1 MNELIKRT
9 LLYGGAIAILA
20 GLGFAVSN
28 CNAEADVNT
37 LLGSVDVQLRLAY
50 GIPAVDKQGNELT
63 SRTQMIGDAEKY
75 LDTVDR
81 IQPNM
86 AVATEFRGFAHMLR
100 GRYVEA
106 AAAYGRAR
114 ECKDCTQEQGDV
126 LAFNQARMLARA
138 GEGEKALAVFQQNA
152 TSLDRRF
159 GGQRSIEEA
168 AILRAMNRSAEAE
181 QRIDR
186 VLGAAFVEPMAWLQ
200 AGREYEQLGRTEKA
214 EQAYSNC
221 TGNVPIADY
230 HLARLKLQQ
239 GDVDKSL
246 ELLGRAVAAVP
257 AEVRRLVHEEPDA
270 WRAVQANAR
279 FQELTVPR
287 AATPGR

>member
-1 MNELIKRT
+1 MKEVIQRS
-9 LLYGGAIAILA
+9 LLYGGAIAVLV
-20 GLGFAVSN
+20 GLGFAISN
-28 CNAEADVNT
+28 SKTDADVNT

-63 SRTQMIGDAEKY
+63 SRTQMIVDAEKY

-81 IQPNM
+81 IQPDM

-100 GRYVEA
+100 GQFVEA

-114 ECKDCTQEQGDV
+114 QCKDCTQEQGDV

-138 GEGEKALAVFQQNA
+138 GEGEKALSVFQQNA
-152 TSLDRRF
+152 AALDRRF

-168 AILRAMNRSAEAE
+168 AILRSLNRKAEAE
-181 QRIDR
+181 RSIDA
-186 VLGAAFVEPMAWLQ
+186 VVAAAAVEPMAWLQ

-214 EQAYSNC
+214 ESAYLTAS
-221 TGNVPIADY
+221 GNVPIADY
-230 HLARLKLQQ
+230 HLARLKLEQ

-257 AEVRRLVHEEPDA
+257 AEVRRLVQEEPDA

>member
-1 MNELIKRT
+1 MKEVIQRS
-9 LLYGGAIAILA
+9 LLYGGAIAVLV
-20 GLGFAVSN
+20 GLGFAISN
-28 CNAEADVNT
+28 SKTDADVNT

-63 SRTQMIGDAEKY
+63 SRTQMIVDAEKY
-75 LDTVDR
+75 LDTIDR
-81 IQPNM
+81 IQPDM

-100 GRYVEA
+100 GQYVEA

-114 ECKDCTQEQGDV
+114 QCKDCTQEQGDV

-138 GEGEKALAVFQQNA
+138 GEGEKALSVFQQN
-152 TSLDRRF
+152 RK
-159 GGQRSIEEA
+159 
-168 AILRAMNRSAEAE
+168 AEAE
-181 QRIDR
+181 RSIDA
-186 VLGAAFVEPMAWLQ
+186 VVAAAAVEPMAWLQ

-214 EQAYSNC
+214 ETAYLTAS
-221 TGNVPIADY
+221 GNVPIADY
-230 HLARLKLQQ
+230 HLARLKLEQ

-257 AEVRRLVHEEPDA
+257 AEVRRLVQEEPDA

>member
-1 MNELIKRT
+1 MNQTLKRL
-9 LLYGGAIAILA
+9 LLYGGAFAILA
-20 GLGFAVSN
+20 GLGFAVRN
-28 CNAEADVNT
+28 CREEADVNT

-50 GIPAVDKQGNELT
+50 GIPAVDKQGKELT
-63 SRTQMIGDAEKY
+63 SRTQMIVDAERY
-75 LDTVDR
+75 LDTIER
-81 IQPNM
+81 IQPGM

-100 GRYVEA
+100 GQFAEA

-114 ECKDCTQEQGDV
+114 LCKDCTAEQGDI

-138 GEGEKALAVFQQNA
+138 GQGAQALSVFQSNA
-152 TSLDRRF
+152 SALDRRF

-168 AILRAMNRSAEAE
+168 SILRSLNRTGEAE
-181 QRIDR
+181 GRIDA
-186 VLGAAFVEPMAWLQ
+186 VVGATSVEPMAWLQ

-214 EQAYSNC
+214 ERAYA
-221 TGNVPIADY
+221 TVVGTIPIADY

-257 AEVRRLVHEEPDA
+257 AEVRRLVQEEPEA

>member
-1 MNELIKRT
+1 MKEIIQRS
-9 LLYGGAIAILA
+9 LLYGGAIAVLV
-20 GLGFAVSN
+20 GLGFAISN
-28 CNAEADVNT
+28 SKTDADVNT

-50 GIPAVDKQGNELT
+50 GIPAKDKQGNELT
-63 SRTQMIGDAEKY
+63 SRTQMIVDAEKY
-75 LDTVDR
+75 LDTIDR

-100 GRYVEA
+100 GQYVEA

-114 ECKDCTQEQGDV
+114 QCKDCTQEQGDV

-138 GEGEKALAVFQQNA
+138 GEGEKALSVFQQNA
-152 TSLDRRF
+152 AALDRRF
-159 GGQRSIEEA
+159 GGQRAIEEA
-168 AILRAMNRSAEAE
+168 AILRSLNRRADAE
-181 QRIDR
+181 RSIDT
-186 VLGAAFVEPMAWLQ
+186 VVAAAAVEPMAWLQ

-214 EQAYSNC
+214 ESAYLAAS
-221 TGNVPIADY
+221 GAFPIADY
-230 HLARLKLQQ
+230 HLARLKLEQ

-257 AEVRRLVHEEPDA
+257 AEVRRLVREEPDA